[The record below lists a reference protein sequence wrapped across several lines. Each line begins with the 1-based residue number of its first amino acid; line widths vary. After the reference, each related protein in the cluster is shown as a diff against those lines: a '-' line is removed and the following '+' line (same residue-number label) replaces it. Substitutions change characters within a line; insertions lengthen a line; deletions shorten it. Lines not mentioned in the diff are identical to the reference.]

1 MKKEKNTNTNQN
13 GDTSGLVHINN
24 REIKE
29 VAILLKRLIGDR
41 SIRKTAEDSGVAASY
56 ISGILKEKH
65 LPSANILRKLAASDA
80 KPQNGVTLEDL
91 MIAAG
96 YLKNYKYTSDY
107 DLIKD
112 GFLYEIQN
120 ESYNKK
126 DMLERL
132 EAYYRYLA
140 GDANEKDGGDPRL
153 LYKKYESVVSGIL
166 YNGMMKKGIK
176 FGCLKKI
183 DRSWMYKPDIVVSV
197 SESCIKEWW
206 FELKYIK
213 NSGEFANSRMMT
225 TIMRMFMVEPSKE
238 RKISLVINKKSV
250 FEYIINHMNNNA
262 YRGDFSVILVD
273 DENYEIKDEVY
284 LSHYMENSKESEFY
298 IV

>member
-65 LPSANILRKLAASDA
+65 LPSANILRKLAATDA

-96 YLKNYKYTSDY
+96 YQKNYSKPSDY
-107 DLIKD
+107 DIIKD
-112 GFLYEIQN
+112 GFLYEINN

-126 DMLERL
+126 SMLERID
-132 EAYYRYLA
+132 AYQQYLA
-140 GDANEKDGGDPRL
+140 SYANENDGDSRL
-153 LYKKYESVVSGIL
+153 LYKKYESIVSGIL

-176 FGCLKKI
+176 FGGLKKSG
-183 DRSWMYKPDIVVSV
+183 RSGMYQPDIVVSV

-206 FELKYIK
+206 FELKYIG
-213 NSGEFANSRMMT
+213 NNGEFANYRMMT
-225 TIMRMFMVEPSKE
+225 TIMRMFIVAPSKD
-238 RKISLVINKKSV
+238 RKISLVINNKSA
-250 FEYIINHMNNNA
+250 FEYIINHMNNIA
-262 YRGDFSVILVD
+262 YRGDFSIILVD